1 LLCKHIYEFFQSIP
15 GGCRAVNP
23 PLVAAAGVTYA
34 QASENTHNKDVAM
47 LAALKGYPTS
57 VRLLL
62 ATTFTL
68 TVARAITLPYLVV
81 YLAENFQL
89 AVGQIGLLIGGA
101 LIVASL
107 LSLYGGHLVDTVR
120 NHTLVSASSLVF
132 AMAFV
137 AAIASRSALLFFLC
151 LVLIN
156 LALAVVDIA
165 AKAGFCALLPVA
177 QRAEV
182 FAIKY
187 TLSNIGYAVGPMLG
201 VAMLEFDDHLPFI
214 ASALTGLGMC
224 LAYWRLGDRGLQA
237 SAQEQPSAGFAQVAL
252 GLARDRRLVCFT
264 LGGVL
269 SAVVF
274 GQFTAYLSQYLVV
287 TSSASEAARLV
298 GYLVTTNAVTVIALQ
313 YLIGR
318 RIGRQQLMPWLLA
331 GMALFIAGLLGF
343 AMAGSV
349 VAWCLAML
357 VFTLGEII
365 VIPAEYMFIDL
376 IAPEHLRGVYYG
388 AQNLSNLGAALGP
401 VMVGFALGRWWPGV
415 IFYLLVMSVILAGVF
430 YWLGTRRG

>member
-1 LLCKHIYEFFQSIP
+1 
-15 GGCRAVNP
+15 
-23 PLVAAAGVTYA
+23 
-34 QASENTHNKDVAM
+34 M
-47 LAALKGYPTS
+47 LAALKHYPAA

-62 ATTFTL
+62 VTTFTL
-68 TVARAITLPYLVV
+68 TVARALTLPYLVV
-81 YLAENFQL
+81 YLADNFQL
-89 AVGQIGLLIGGA
+89 SVSQIGLLIGGA
-101 LIVASL
+101 LIAASL
-107 LSLYGGHLVDTVR
+107 LSLYGGHLVDTLR
-120 NHTLVSASSLVF
+120 NHTLVSASTLVF
-132 AMAFV
+132 ALAFV
-137 AAIASRSALLFFLC
+137 AAISSRSAVLFFLC

-165 AKAGFCALLPVA
+165 AKAGFCALLPVER
-177 QRAEV
+177 RAEV

-187 TLSNIGYAVGPMLG
+187 TLSNVGYAIGPMLG
-201 VAMLEFDDHLPFI
+201 VAMLELDDHLPFF
-214 ASALTGLGMC
+214 ASALIGMGMC
-224 LAYWRLGDRGLQA
+224 LAYWRLGERTLKA
-237 SAQEQPSAGFAQVAL
+237 SAPAQPGAGFAQVAL

-287 TSSASEAARLV
+287 TTSASEAARLV

-313 YLIGR
+313 YLVGR
-318 RIGRQQLMPWLLA
+318 RISRQQLMPWLLA

-343 AMAGSV
+343 SLAGSV
-349 VAWCLAML
+349 LAWCLAML

-401 VMVGFALGRWWPGV
+401 VMVGLVLGHWWPGL
-415 IFYLLVMSVILAGVF
+415 IFYLLVLSVILAGVF
-430 YWLGTRRG
+430 YWRGTRQA

>member
-1 LLCKHIYEFFQSIP
+1 
-15 GGCRAVNP
+15 
-23 PLVAAAGVTYA
+23 
-34 QASENTHNKDVAM
+34 M
-47 LAALKGYPTS
+47 LAAIKGYPHT

-62 ATTFTL
+62 LTTFTL
-68 TVARAITLPYLVV
+68 TVARALTLPYLVV
-81 YLAENFQL
+81 YLADSFQL
-89 AVGQIGLLIGGA
+89 PISQIGLLVGGA
-101 LIVASL
+101 LIIASL
-107 LSLYGGHLVDTVR
+107 LSLYGGHLVDTLH
-120 NHTLVSASSLVF
+120 NHTLVSSSTLLF
-132 AMAFV
+132 ALAFV
-137 AAIASRSALLFFLC
+137 GAVASRSPLSFFVC

-165 AKAGFCALLPVA
+165 AKAGFCALLPVEE
-177 QRAEV
+177 RAEV

-187 TLSNIGYAVGPMLG
+187 TLSNIGYAAGPLLG
-201 VAMLEFDDHLPFI
+201 VALLELDGHLPFI
-214 ASALTGLGMC
+214 ASALLGLGMS

-237 SAQEQPSAGFAQVAL
+237 SAADQPGAGFGQVAL
-252 GLARDRRLVCFT
+252 GLAGDRRLVCFT

-287 TSSASEAARLV
+287 TSSPGEAARLV

-318 RIGRQQLMPWLLA
+318 RISRQRLMPWLLA
-331 GMALFIAGLLGF
+331 GMGLFIAGLLGF
-343 AMAGSV
+343 ALAGSTLM
-349 VAWCLAML
+349 WCLAML

-401 VMVGFALGRWWPGV
+401 VMVGFALVQLWPGA
-415 IFYLLVMSVILAGVF
+415 IFYLLVLSVILAGVF

>member
-1 LLCKHIYEFFQSIP
+1 
-15 GGCRAVNP
+15 
-23 PLVAAAGVTYA
+23 
-34 QASENTHNKDVAM
+34 M

-81 YLAENFQL
+81 YLADNFQL
-89 AVGQIGLLIGGA
+89 SVGQIGLLIGGA

-120 NHTLVSASSLVF
+120 NHTLVSASTLVF
-132 AMAFV
+132 ALAFV
-137 AAIASRSALLFFLC
+137 AAIAGRSALLFFLC

-165 AKAGFCALLPVA
+165 AKAGFCALLPVE

-187 TLSNIGYAVGPMLG
+187 TLSNVGYAVGPLLG
-201 VAMLEFDDHLPFI
+201 VAMLELDDHLPFI

-349 VAWCLAML
+349 MAWCLAML

-401 VMVGFALGRWWPGV
+401 VLVGFALGRWWPGV

-430 YWLGTRRG
+430 YWLGTRKG

>member
-1 LLCKHIYEFFQSIP
+1 
-15 GGCRAVNP
+15 
-23 PLVAAAGVTYA
+23 
-34 QASENTHNKDVAM
+34 M
-47 LAALKGYPTS
+47 LAALKGYPAS

-62 ATTFTL
+62 TTTFTL
-68 TVARAITLPYLVV
+68 TVARALTLPYLVV
-81 YLAENFQL
+81 YLADNFQL
-89 AVGQIGLLIGGA
+89 PVGQIGLLIGGA

-120 NHTLVSASSLVF
+120 NHTLVSASTLVF
-132 AMAFV
+132 ALAFMV
-137 AAIASRSALLFFLC
+137 AVASRSVWLFFTC

-165 AKAGFCALLPVA
+165 AKAGFCALLPVE

-187 TLSNIGYAVGPMLG
+187 TLSNVGYAVGPLLG
-201 VAMLEFDDHLPFI
+201 VAMLELDDHLPFI

-224 LAYWRLGDRGLQA
+224 MAYWRLGDRGLQA
-237 SAQEQPSAGFAQVAL
+237 SAQEQPSVGFSQVAL

-318 RIGRQQLMPWLLA
+318 RIGRQQLMPWLMA

-401 VMVGFALGRWWPGV
+401 VLVGFALGRWWPGV

>member
-1 LLCKHIYEFFQSIP
+1 
-15 GGCRAVNP
+15 
-23 PLVAAAGVTYA
+23 
-34 QASENTHNKDVAM
+34 M
-47 LAALKGYPTS
+47 LAALKGYPAS

-68 TVARAITLPYLVV
+68 TVARALTLPYLVV
-81 YLAENFQL
+81 YLADNFQL
-89 AVGQIGLLIGGA
+89 PVGQIGLLIGGA

-107 LSLYGGHLVDTVR
+107 LSLYGGHLVDTLR
-120 NHTLVSASSLVF
+120 NHTLVSASTLVF
-132 AMAFV
+132 ALAFV
-137 AAIASRSALLFFLC
+137 VAIASRSAWLFFIC

-165 AKAGFCALLPVA
+165 AKAGFCALLPVE

-187 TLSNIGYAVGPMLG
+187 TLSNVGYAVGPLLG
-201 VAMLEFDDHLPFI
+201 VAMLELDDHLPFI

-237 SAQEQPSAGFAQVAL
+237 SAQEQPSAGFSQVAL

>member
-1 LLCKHIYEFFQSIP
+1 
-15 GGCRAVNP
+15 
-23 PLVAAAGVTYA
+23 
-34 QASENTHNKDVAM
+34 M
-47 LAALKGYPTS
+47 LAVIRGYPAS
-57 VRLLL
+57 IRLLL

-68 TVARAITLPYLVV
+68 TVARALTLPYLVV
-81 YLAENFQL
+81 YLSDNFQL
-89 AVGQIGLLIGGA
+89 GVGQIGLLIGGA

-120 NHTLVSASSLVF
+120 NHTLVSASTLVF
-132 AMAFV
+132 ALAFIVAMASG
-137 AAIASRSALLFFLC
+137 AALLFFLC

-165 AKAGFCALLPVA
+165 AKAGFCALLPVE

-187 TLSNIGYAVGPMLG
+187 TLSNVGYAVGPMLG
-201 VAMLEFDDHLPFI
+201 VALLELDDHLPFM
-214 ASALTGLGMC
+214 ASAFIGLGMC
-224 LAYWRLGDRGLQA
+224 LAYWRLGDRALHTRAAAQPGA
-237 SAQEQPSAGFAQVAL
+237 SFAQVAL

-349 VAWCLAML
+349 LAWCLAML

-401 VMVGFALGRWWPGV
+401 VLVGFALGRWWPGV
-415 IFYLLVMSVILAGVF
+415 VFYLLVMSVILAGVF
-430 YWLGTRRG
+430 YGLGTRRG

>member
-1 LLCKHIYEFFQSIP
+1 
-15 GGCRAVNP
+15 
-23 PLVAAAGVTYA
+23 
-34 QASENTHNKDVAM
+34 M
-47 LAALKGYPTS
+47 LAAIKRYPHT

-62 ATTFTL
+62 TTTFTL
-68 TVARAITLPYLVV
+68 TVARALTLPYLVV
-81 YLAENFQL
+81 YLADNFQL
-89 AVGQIGLLIGGA
+89 PISQIGLLIGGA
-101 LIVASL
+101 LIIASL
-107 LSLYGGHLVDTVR
+107 LSLYGGHLVDTLR
-120 NHTLVSASSLVF
+120 NHTLVSASTLLF
-132 AMAFV
+132 ALAFV
-137 AAIASRSALLFFLC
+137 GAVASRSALLFFLC

-177 QRAEV
+177 ERAEV

-187 TLSNIGYAVGPMLG
+187 TLSNVGYAAGPLLG
-201 VAMLEFDDHLPFI
+201 VAMLELNDHMPFI
-214 ASALTGLGMC
+214 ASALLGLGMC
-224 LAYWRLGDRGLQA
+224 LAYWRFGDRGLQA
-237 SAQEQPSAGFAQVAL
+237 DAPDKPGAGFGQVAL

-287 TSSASEAARLV
+287 TTSSAEAARLV
-298 GYLVTTNAVTVIALQ
+298 GYLVTTNAMTVIALQ

-318 RIGRQQLMPWLLA
+318 RISRQRLMPWLLA
-331 GMALFIAGLLGF
+331 GMGLFIAGLLGF
-343 AMAGSV
+343 ALAGSV
-349 VAWCLAML
+349 LAWCLAML

-401 VMVGFALGRWWPGV
+401 VMVGFALVHLWPGA
-415 IFYLLVMSVILAGVF
+415 IFYLLVLSVILAGVF
-430 YWLGTRRG
+430 YGLGTRSG

>member
-1 LLCKHIYEFFQSIP
+1 
-15 GGCRAVNP
+15 
-23 PLVAAAGVTYA
+23 
-34 QASENTHNKDVAM
+34 M
-47 LAALKGYPTS
+47 LAALKGYPAS

-62 ATTFTL
+62 TTTFTL
-68 TVARAITLPYLVV
+68 TVARALTLPYLVV
-81 YLAENFQL
+81 YLADNFQL
-89 AVGQIGLLIGGA
+89 PVGQIGLLIGGA

-120 NHTLVSASSLVF
+120 NHTLVSASTLVF
-132 AMAFV
+132 ALAFMV
-137 AAIASRSALLFFLC
+137 AVASRSVWLFFTC

-165 AKAGFCALLPVA
+165 AKAGFCALLPVE

-187 TLSNIGYAVGPMLG
+187 TLGNVGYAVGPLLG
-201 VAMLEFDDHLPFI
+201 VAMLELDDHLPFI

-224 LAYWRLGDRGLQA
+224 MAYWRLGDRGLQA
-237 SAQEQPSAGFAQVAL
+237 SAQEQPSVGFRQVAL

-343 AMAGSV
+343 AMAGSI

-401 VMVGFALGRWWPGV
+401 VLVGFALGRWWPGV

>member
-1 LLCKHIYEFFQSIP
+1 
-15 GGCRAVNP
+15 
-23 PLVAAAGVTYA
+23 
-34 QASENTHNKDVAM
+34 M

-120 NHTLVSASSLVF
+120 NHTLVSASTLVF

-237 SAQEQPSAGFAQVAL
+237 SAQEQQSAGFAQVAL

-343 AMAGSV
+343 TMAGSV
-349 VAWCLAML
+349 MAWCLAML

>member
-1 LLCKHIYEFFQSIP
+1 
-15 GGCRAVNP
+15 
-23 PLVAAAGVTYA
+23 
-34 QASENTHNKDVAM
+34 M
-47 LAALKGYPTS
+47 LAALKRYPPA

-62 ATTFTL
+62 TTTFTL
-68 TVARAITLPYLVV
+68 TLARALTLPYLVV
-81 YLAENFQL
+81 YLADNFQL
-89 AVGQIGLLIGGA
+89 PVSQIGLLIGGA
-101 LIVASL
+101 LIIASL

-120 NHTLVSASSLVF
+120 NHTLVIASTVVF
-132 AMAFV
+132 ALAFIG
-137 AAIASRSALLFFLC
+137 AIASRSAALFFLC

-165 AKAGFCALLPVA
+165 AKAGFCALLPVDE
-177 QRAEV
+177 RAEV

-187 TLSNIGYAVGPMLG
+187 TLSNVGYAAGPLLG
-201 VAMLEFDDHLPFI
+201 VVMLELDDHLPFI
-214 ASALTGLGMC
+214 ASALLGLGMG
-224 LAYWRLGDRGLQA
+224 LAYQRLGDRSLQGDA
-237 SAQEQPSAGFAQVAL
+237 PAQSAAGFAQVAL

-287 TSSASEAARLV
+287 TTTPSEAARLV
-298 GYLVTTNAVTVIALQ
+298 GYLVTTNAITVIALQ

-318 RIGRQQLMPWLLA
+318 RISRQRLMPWLLA
-331 GMALFIAGLLGF
+331 GMGLFIAGLLGF
-343 AMAGSV
+343 SWASTVPM
-349 VAWCLAML
+349 WCLAML

-401 VMVGFALGRWWPGV
+401 VMVGFALGHWWPGA
-415 IFYLLVMSVILAGVF
+415 IFYLLVLSVILAGVF
-430 YWLGTRRG
+430 YWRGTRRY

>member
-1 LLCKHIYEFFQSIP
+1 
-15 GGCRAVNP
+15 
-23 PLVAAAGVTYA
+23 
-34 QASENTHNKDVAM
+34 M
-47 LAALKGYPTS
+47 LAALKHYPAA

-68 TVARAITLPYLVV
+68 TVARALTLPYLVV
-81 YLAENFQL
+81 YLADNFQL
-89 AVGQIGLLIGGA
+89 SISHIGLLIGGA

-107 LSLYGGHLVDTVR
+107 LSLYGGHLVDTLR
-120 NHTLVSASSLVF
+120 NHTLVSASTLLF
-132 AMAFV
+132 ALAFV
-137 AAIASRSALLFFLC
+137 GAVVSESALLFFLC

-165 AKAGFCALLPVA
+165 AKAGFCALLPVEE
-177 QRAEV
+177 RAEV

-187 TLSNIGYAVGPMLG
+187 TLSNVGYAAGPLLG
-201 VAMLEFDDHLPFI
+201 VAMLELDDHMPFI
-214 ASALTGLGMC
+214 ASALLGLGMC
-224 LAYWRLGDRGLQA
+224 LAYWRLGDRDLQA
-237 SAQEQPSAGFAQVAL
+237 SAPDKPAAGFGQVAL
-252 GLARDRRLVCFT
+252 GLARDRRLVYFT

-287 TSSASEAARLV
+287 TSSPTEAARLV

-318 RIGRQQLMPWLLA
+318 RISRQHLMPWLLA

-343 AMAGSV
+343 SLAGSV
-349 VAWCLAML
+349 LAWCLAML

-401 VMVGFALGRWWPGV
+401 VMVGFALEHLWPGA
-415 IFYLLVMSVILAGVF
+415 IFYLLVLSVLLAGVF
-430 YWLGTRRG
+430 YGLGTQKN

>member
-1 LLCKHIYEFFQSIP
+1 
-15 GGCRAVNP
+15 
-23 PLVAAAGVTYA
+23 
-34 QASENTHNKDVAM
+34 M
-47 LAALKGYPTS
+47 LAALKGYPAS
-57 VRLLL
+57 ARLLL

-68 TVARAITLPYLVV
+68 TVARALTLPYLVV
-81 YLAENFQL
+81 YLADNFQL
-89 AVGQIGLLIGGA
+89 SIGQIGLLIGGA

-120 NHTLVSASSLVF
+120 NHTLVSASTLVF
-132 AMAFV
+132 ALAFV
-137 AAIASRSALLFFLC
+137 AAIASRSVWLFFTC

-165 AKAGFCALLPVA
+165 AKAGFCALLPVE
-177 QRAEV
+177 QRSEV

-187 TLSNIGYAVGPMLG
+187 TLSNVGYAVGPLLG
-201 VAMLEFDDHLPFI
+201 VAMLELDEHLPFI

-237 SAQEQPSAGFAQVAL
+237 SAQVQQSAGFSQVAL

-343 AMAGSV
+343 AMAGSM

-401 VMVGFALGRWWPGV
+401 VLVGFALGRWWPGV

-430 YWLGTRRG
+430 YWLGTRRN

>member
-1 LLCKHIYEFFQSIP
+1 
-15 GGCRAVNP
+15 
-23 PLVAAAGVTYA
+23 
-34 QASENTHNKDVAM
+34 M
-47 LAALKGYPTS
+47 LHALKHYPAA

-68 TVARAITLPYLVV
+68 TVARALTLPYLVV
-81 YLAENFQL
+81 YLADNFQL
-89 AVGQIGLLIGGA
+89 SISHIGLLIGGA

-107 LSLYGGHLVDTVR
+107 LSLYGGHLVDTLR
-120 NHTLVSASSLVF
+120 NHTLVTASTLVF
-132 AMAFV
+132 ALAFV

-165 AKAGFCALLPVA
+165 AKAGFCALLPVE

-187 TLSNIGYAVGPMLG
+187 TLSNVGYAAGPLLG
-201 VAMLEFDDHLPFI
+201 VALLELNDHLPFV
-214 ASALTGLGMC
+214 ASALIGLGMC

-237 SAQEQPSAGFAQVAL
+237 SAEAQPGAGFAQVAL

-287 TSSASEAARLV
+287 TTSASEAARLV

-313 YLIGR
+313 YLIGK

-343 AMAGSV
+343 SVAGTV
-349 VAWCLAML
+349 LAWCLAML

-401 VMVGFALGRWWPGV
+401 VLVGFSLGHWWPGA
-415 IFYLLVMSVILAGVF
+415 IFYLLVMSVVLAGVF
-430 YWLGTRRG
+430 YWLGTRRHLY

>member
-1 LLCKHIYEFFQSIP
+1 
-15 GGCRAVNP
+15 
-23 PLVAAAGVTYA
+23 
-34 QASENTHNKDVAM
+34 M
-47 LAALKGYPTS
+47 LAALKGYPAS

-68 TVARAITLPYLVV
+68 TVARALTLPYLVV
-81 YLAENFQL
+81 YLADNFQL
-89 AVGQIGLLIGGA
+89 SVGQIGLLIGGA

-120 NHTLVSASSLVF
+120 NHTLVSASTLVF
-132 AMAFV
+132 ALAFV
-137 AAIASRSALLFFLC
+137 AAIAGRSVWLFFTC

-165 AKAGFCALLPVA
+165 AKAGFCALLPVE

-187 TLSNIGYAVGPMLG
+187 TLSNVGYAVGPLLG
-201 VAMLEFDDHLPFI
+201 VAMLELDDHLPFI

-237 SAQEQPSAGFAQVAL
+237 SAQEQPGVGFSQVAL

-318 RIGRQQLMPWLLA
+318 RIARQQLMPWLLA
-331 GMALFIAGLLGF
+331 GMTLFIAGLLGF
-343 AMAGSV
+343 AMAGSA

-401 VMVGFALGRWWPGV
+401 VLVGFALGRWWPGV

-430 YWLGTRRG
+430 YWLGTRRA

>member
-1 LLCKHIYEFFQSIP
+1 
-15 GGCRAVNP
+15 
-23 PLVAAAGVTYA
+23 
-34 QASENTHNKDVAM
+34 M
-47 LAALKGYPTS
+47 LAAIKRYPHT

-62 ATTFTL
+62 GTTFTL
-68 TVARAITLPYLVV
+68 TVARALTLPYLVV
-81 YLAENFQL
+81 YLADNFQL
-89 AVGQIGLLIGGA
+89 PISQIGLLIGGA
-101 LIVASL
+101 LIIASL
-107 LSLYGGHLVDTVR
+107 LSLYGGHLVDTLR
-120 NHTLVSASSLVF
+120 NHTLVSASTLLF
-132 AMAFV
+132 ALAFV
-137 AAIASRSALLFFLC
+137 GAVASNSALLFFLC
-151 LVLIN
+151 LVMIN

-165 AKAGFCALLPVA
+165 AKAGFCALLPVEE
-177 QRAEV
+177 RAEV

-187 TLSNIGYAVGPMLG
+187 TLSNVGYAAGPLLG
-201 VAMLEFDDHLPFI
+201 VAMLELNDHMPFI
-214 ASALTGLGMC
+214 ASALLGLGMC
-224 LAYWRLGDRGLQA
+224 LAYWRLGDRSLQA
-237 SAQEQPSAGFAQVAL
+237 SVPDKPGVGFGQVAL

-287 TSSASEAARLV
+287 TSSPAEAARLV

-318 RIGRQQLMPWLLA
+318 RISRQRLMPWLLA
-331 GMALFIAGLLGF
+331 GMGLFIAGLLGF
-343 AMAGSV
+343 AFAGSAL
-349 VAWCLAML
+349 AWCLAML

-401 VMVGFALGRWWPGV
+401 VMVGFALVHLWPGA
-415 IFYLLVMSVILAGVF
+415 IFYLLVLSVILAGVF
-430 YWLGTRRG
+430 YWLGTRGN

>member
-1 LLCKHIYEFFQSIP
+1 
-15 GGCRAVNP
+15 
-23 PLVAAAGVTYA
+23 
-34 QASENTHNKDVAM
+34 M
-47 LAALKGYPTS
+47 LAALKGYPS
-57 VRLLL
+57 PIRLLL

-68 TVARAITLPYLVV
+68 TVARALTLPYLVV
-81 YLAENFQL
+81 YLADNFQL
-89 AVGQIGLLIGGA
+89 SVGQIGVLIGGA

-107 LSLYGGHLVDTVR
+107 LSLYGGHLVDTLR
-120 NHTLVSASSLVF
+120 NHTVVTASTLVF
-132 AMAFV
+132 ALAFI
-137 AAIASRSALLFFLC
+137 AAIASRSALLFFVC

-165 AKAGFCALLPVA
+165 AKAGFCALLPVE

-224 LAYWRLGDRGLQA
+224 LTYWQLGDRSLQA
-237 SAQEQPSAGFAQVAL
+237 SSSAQPGAGFVQVAL
-252 GLARDRRLVCFT
+252 GLVRDRRLVYFT

-287 TSSASEAARLV
+287 TTSASEAARLV

-313 YLIGR
+313 YLIGK

-331 GMALFIAGLLGF
+331 GMALFIAGLVGF
-343 AMAGSV
+343 SLAGSV
-349 VAWCLAML
+349 LAWCLAML

-401 VMVGFALGRWWPGV
+401 VLVGFALGVWWPGV
-415 IFYLLVMSVILAGVF
+415 IFYLLVVSVILAGVF
-430 YWLGTRRG
+430 YRMGTRHPATT

>member
-1 LLCKHIYEFFQSIP
+1 
-15 GGCRAVNP
+15 
-23 PLVAAAGVTYA
+23 
-34 QASENTHNKDVAM
+34 M
-47 LAALKGYPTS
+47 LAALKGYPAS

-62 ATTFTL
+62 TTTFTL
-68 TVARAITLPYLVV
+68 TVARALTLPYLVV
-81 YLAENFQL
+81 YLADNFQL
-89 AVGQIGLLIGGA
+89 PVGQIGLLIGGA

-120 NHTLVSASSLVF
+120 NHTLVSASTLAF
-132 AMAFV
+132 ALAFMV
-137 AAIASRSALLFFLC
+137 AVASRSVWLFFTC

-165 AKAGFCALLPVA
+165 AKAGFCALLPVE

-187 TLSNIGYAVGPMLG
+187 TLSNVGYAVGPLLG
-201 VAMLEFDDHLPFI
+201 VAMLELDDHLPFI

-224 LAYWRLGDRGLQA
+224 MAYWRLGDRGLQA
-237 SAQEQPSAGFAQVAL
+237 SAQEQPSVGFSQVAL

-401 VMVGFALGRWWPGV
+401 VLVGFALGRWWPGV

-430 YWLGTRRG
+430 YCLGTRRG

>member
-1 LLCKHIYEFFQSIP
+1 
-15 GGCRAVNP
+15 
-23 PLVAAAGVTYA
+23 
-34 QASENTHNKDVAM
+34 M
-47 LAALKGYPTS
+47 LAALKRYPPA

-62 ATTFTL
+62 TTTFTL
-68 TVARAITLPYLVV
+68 TLARALTLPYLVV
-81 YLAENFQL
+81 YLAANFQL
-89 AVGQIGLLIGGA
+89 PVSQIGLLIGGA
-101 LIVASL
+101 LIIASL

-120 NHTLVSASSLVF
+120 NHTLVIASTVVF
-132 AMAFV
+132 ALAFIG
-137 AAIASRSALLFFLC
+137 AIASRSAALFFLC

-165 AKAGFCALLPVA
+165 AKAGFCALLPVGE
-177 QRAEV
+177 RAEV

-187 TLSNIGYAVGPMLG
+187 TLSNVGYAAGPLMG
-201 VAMLEFDDHLPFI
+201 VAMLELDDHLPFI
-214 ASALTGLGMC
+214 ASALIGLGMG
-224 LAYWRLGDRGLQA
+224 LAYQRLGDRGLQGDA
-237 SAQEQPSAGFAQVAL
+237 PAQSGAGFAQVAL

-287 TSSASEAARLV
+287 TTTPSEAARLV
-298 GYLVTTNAVTVIALQ
+298 GYLVTTNAITVIALQ

-318 RIGRQQLMPWLLA
+318 RISRQRLMPWLLA
-331 GMALFIAGLLGF
+331 GMGLFIVGLLGF
-343 AMAGSV
+343 SWASTVPM
-349 VAWCLAML
+349 WCLAML

-401 VMVGFALGRWWPGV
+401 VMVGFALGHWWPGV
-415 IFYLLVMSVILAGVF
+415 IFYLLVLSVILAGVF
-430 YWLGTRRG
+430 YWRGTRRY

>member
-1 LLCKHIYEFFQSIP
+1 
-15 GGCRAVNP
+15 
-23 PLVAAAGVTYA
+23 
-34 QASENTHNKDVAM
+34 M
-47 LAALKGYPTS
+47 LAAIKRYPHT

-62 ATTFTL
+62 TTTFTL
-68 TVARAITLPYLVV
+68 TIARALTLPYLVV
-81 YLAENFQL
+81 YLADNFQL
-89 AVGQIGLLIGGA
+89 PISQIGLLIGGA

-107 LSLYGGHLVDTVR
+107 LSLYGGHLVDTLS
-120 NHTLVSASSLVF
+120 NHALVSISTLLF
-132 AMAFV
+132 ALAFV
-137 AAIASRSALLFFLC
+137 GAVASRSALPFFFC

-165 AKAGFCALLPVA
+165 AKAGFCALLPVDE
-177 QRAEV
+177 RAEV

-187 TLSNIGYAVGPMLG
+187 TLSNVGYAAGPLLG
-201 VAMLEFDDHLPFI
+201 VAMLELNDHVPFL
-214 ASALTGLGMC
+214 ASALLGLAMC
-224 LAYWRLGDRGLQA
+224 LVYWRLGDRSLQA
-237 SAQEQPSAGFAQVAL
+237 SAPDKPAAGFGQVAL

-264 LGGVL
+264 AGGVL

-287 TSSASEAARLV
+287 TSNPTAAARLI

-318 RIGRQQLMPWLLA
+318 RISRQRLMPWLLA
-331 GMALFIAGLLGF
+331 GMGLFIAGLLGF
-343 AMAGSV
+343 ALAGSV
-349 VAWCLAML
+349 LAWCLAML

-401 VMVGFALGRWWPGV
+401 VMVGFALAHLWPGAV
-415 IFYLLVMSVILAGVF
+415 FYLLVLSVILAGVF
-430 YWLGTRRG
+430 YGLGTRTV

>member
-1 LLCKHIYEFFQSIP
+1 
-15 GGCRAVNP
+15 
-23 PLVAAAGVTYA
+23 
-34 QASENTHNKDVAM
+34 M
-47 LAALKGYPTS
+47 LAALKGYPAS

-62 ATTFTL
+62 TTTFSL
-68 TVARAITLPYLVV
+68 TVARALTLPYLVV
-81 YLAENFQL
+81 YLADNFQL
-89 AVGQIGLLIGGA
+89 PVGQIGLLIGGA

-120 NHTLVSASSLVF
+120 NHTLVSASTLVF
-132 AMAFV
+132 ALAFMV
-137 AAIASRSALLFFLC
+137 AVASRSVWLFFTC

-165 AKAGFCALLPVA
+165 AKAGFCALLPVE

-187 TLSNIGYAVGPMLG
+187 TLSNVGYAVGPLLG
-201 VAMLEFDDHLPFI
+201 VAMLELDDHLPFI

-224 LAYWRLGDRGLQA
+224 MAYWRLGDRGLQA
-237 SAQEQPSAGFAQVAL
+237 SAQEQPSVGFSQVAL

-318 RIGRQQLMPWLLA
+318 RIGRQQLMPWLMA

-401 VMVGFALGRWWPGV
+401 VLVGFALGRWWPGV

>member
-1 LLCKHIYEFFQSIP
+1 
-15 GGCRAVNP
+15 
-23 PLVAAAGVTYA
+23 
-34 QASENTHNKDVAM
+34 M
-47 LAALKGYPTS
+47 LAALKRYPPA

-62 ATTFTL
+62 TTTFTL
-68 TVARAITLPYLVV
+68 TLARALTLPYLVV
-81 YLAENFQL
+81 YLADNFQL
-89 AVGQIGLLIGGA
+89 PVSQIGLLIGGA
-101 LIVASL
+101 LIIASL

-120 NHTLVSASSLVF
+120 NHTLVIASTVVF
-132 AMAFV
+132 ALAFIG
-137 AAIASRSALLFFLC
+137 AIASRSAAVFFLS

-165 AKAGFCALLPVA
+165 AKAGFCALLPVDE
-177 QRAEV
+177 RAEV

-187 TLSNIGYAVGPMLG
+187 TLSNVGYAAGPLLG
-201 VAMLEFDDHLPFI
+201 VAMLELDDHLPFI
-214 ASALTGLGMC
+214 ASALLGLGMG
-224 LAYWRLGDRGLQA
+224 LAYQRLGDRSLQGDA
-237 SAQEQPSAGFAQVAL
+237 PAQSAAGFAQVAL

-287 TSSASEAARLV
+287 TTTPSEAARLV
-298 GYLVTTNAVTVIALQ
+298 GYLVTTNAITVIALQ

-318 RIGRQQLMPWLLA
+318 RISRQRLMPWLLA
-331 GMALFIAGLLGF
+331 GMGLFIVGLLGF
-343 AMAGSV
+343 SWASTVPM
-349 VAWCLAML
+349 WCLAML

-401 VMVGFALGRWWPGV
+401 VMVGFALGHWWPGA
-415 IFYLLVMSVILAGVF
+415 IFYLLVLSVILAGVF
-430 YWLGTRRG
+430 YWRGTRRY

>member
-1 LLCKHIYEFFQSIP
+1 
-15 GGCRAVNP
+15 
-23 PLVAAAGVTYA
+23 
-34 QASENTHNKDVAM
+34 M
-47 LAALKGYPTS
+47 LAALKHYPAA

-62 ATTFTL
+62 VTTFTL
-68 TVARAITLPYLVV
+68 TVARALTLPYLVV
-81 YLAENFQL
+81 YLADNFQL
-89 AVGQIGLLIGGA
+89 SVSQIGLLIGGA
-101 LIVASL
+101 LIAASL
-107 LSLYGGHLVDTVR
+107 LSLYGGHLVDTLR
-120 NHTLVSASSLVF
+120 NHTLVSASTLVF
-132 AMAFV
+132 ALAFV
-137 AAIASRSALLFFLC
+137 AAISSRSAVLFFLC

-165 AKAGFCALLPVA
+165 AKAGFCALLPVER
-177 QRAEV
+177 RAEV

-187 TLSNIGYAVGPMLG
+187 TLSNVGYAIGPMLG
-201 VAMLEFDDHLPFI
+201 VAMLELDDHLPFF
-214 ASALTGLGMC
+214 ASALIGMGMC
-224 LAYWRLGDRGLQA
+224 LAYWRLGERALKA
-237 SAQEQPSAGFAQVAL
+237 SAPAQPGAGFAQVAL

-287 TSSASEAARLV
+287 TTSASEAARLV

-313 YLIGR
+313 YLVGR
-318 RIGRQQLMPWLLA
+318 RISRQQLMPWLLA

-343 AMAGSV
+343 SLAGSV
-349 VAWCLAML
+349 LAWCLAML

-401 VMVGFALGRWWPGV
+401 VMVGLVLGHWWPGL
-415 IFYLLVMSVILAGVF
+415 IFYLLVLSVILAGVF
-430 YWLGTRRG
+430 YWRGTRQA

>member
-1 LLCKHIYEFFQSIP
+1 
-15 GGCRAVNP
+15 
-23 PLVAAAGVTYA
+23 
-34 QASENTHNKDVAM
+34 M
-47 LAALKGYPTS
+47 LAAIKRYPHT

-62 ATTFTL
+62 LTTFTL
-68 TVARAITLPYLVV
+68 TVARALTLPYLVV
-81 YLAENFQL
+81 YLADNFQL
-89 AVGQIGLLIGGA
+89 PISQIGLLIGGA

-107 LSLYGGHLVDTVR
+107 LSLYGGHLVDTWR
-120 NHTLVSASSLVF
+120 NHTLVSACTLLF
-132 AMAFV
+132 ALAFV
-137 AAIASRSALLFFLC
+137 GAVASRAAMPFFIC

-165 AKAGFCALLPVA
+165 AKAGFCALLPVEE
-177 QRAEV
+177 RAEV

-187 TLSNIGYAVGPMLG
+187 TLSNVGYAAGPLLG
-201 VAMLEFDDHLPFI
+201 VAMLELDGHLPFI
-214 ASALTGLGMC
+214 ASALLGLAMS
-224 LAYWRLGDRGLQA
+224 LAYWRLGDRSLRA
-237 SAQEQPSAGFAQVAL
+237 SAPSKPAAGFGQVAL
-252 GLARDRRLVCFT
+252 GLAADRRLVCFT

-287 TSSASEAARLV
+287 TSSPSEAARLV

-318 RIGRQQLMPWLLA
+318 RISRQRLMPWLLA
-331 GMALFIAGLLGF
+331 GMGLFIAGLLGF
-343 AMAGSV
+343 ALAGSTLL
-349 VAWCLAML
+349 WCLAML

-401 VMVGFALGRWWPGV
+401 VMVGFALAHLWPEA
-415 IFYLLVMSVILAGVF
+415 IFYLLVLSVILAGVF
-430 YWLGTRRG
+430 YRLGTHTG

>member
-1 LLCKHIYEFFQSIP
+1 
-15 GGCRAVNP
+15 
-23 PLVAAAGVTYA
+23 
-34 QASENTHNKDVAM
+34 M
-47 LAALKGYPTS
+47 LAALKRYPTA

-62 ATTFTL
+62 STTFTL
-68 TVARAITLPYLVV
+68 TVARALTLPYLVV
-81 YLAENFQL
+81 YLAHTFHL
-89 AVGQIGLLIGGA
+89 SISHIGLLIGGA

-107 LSLYGGHLVDTVR
+107 LSLYGGHLVDILR
-120 NHTLVSASSLVF
+120 NHTVVTASTLVF
-132 AMAFV
+132 ALAFIG
-137 AAIASRSALLFFLC
+137 AIASRSSALFFLC

-165 AKAGFCALLPVA
+165 AKAGFCALLPVDE
-177 QRAEV
+177 RAEV

-187 TLSNIGYAVGPMLG
+187 TLSNVGYAAGPLLG
-201 VAMLEFDDHLPFI
+201 VALLEFDDHLPFL
-214 ASALTGLGMC
+214 ASALIGLGMS
-224 LAYWRLGDRGLQA
+224 LAYWQLGDRGLQTRD
-237 SAQEQPSAGFAQVAL
+237 PSPERSGFAQVAM
-252 GLARDRRLVCFT
+252 GLARDRRLVYFT

-287 TSSASEAARLV
+287 TTSAEQAARLI

-318 RIGRQQLMPWLLA
+318 RISRQNLMSWLLA
-331 GMALFIAGLLGF
+331 GMALFVAGLLGF
-343 AMAGSV
+343 ALAGSV
-349 VAWCLAML
+349 LAWCLAML

-401 VMVGFALGRWWPGV
+401 VMVGFALTHLWPGA
-415 IFYLLVMSVILAGVF
+415 IFYLLVLSVILAGVF
-430 YWLGTRRG
+430 YGLGTRRY

>member
-1 LLCKHIYEFFQSIP
+1 
-15 GGCRAVNP
+15 
-23 PLVAAAGVTYA
+23 
-34 QASENTHNKDVAM
+34 
-47 LAALKGYPTS
+47 
-57 VRLLL
+57 
-62 ATTFTL
+62 
-68 TVARAITLPYLVV
+68 
-81 YLAENFQL
+81 
-89 AVGQIGLLIGGA
+89 
-101 LIVASL
+101 
-107 LSLYGGHLVDTVR
+107 
-120 NHTLVSASSLVF
+120 
-132 AMAFV
+132 
-137 AAIASRSALLFFLC
+137 
-151 LVLIN
+151 
-156 LALAVVDIA
+156 
-165 AKAGFCALLPVA
+165 
-177 QRAEV
+177 V

-187 TLSNIGYAVGPMLG
+187 TLSNVGYAAGPLLG
-201 VAMLEFDDHLPFI
+201 VAMLELDDHMPFI
-214 ASALTGLGMC
+214 ASALLGLGMC

-237 SAQEQPSAGFAQVAL
+237 SAQEQPGVGFSQVAL

-318 RIGRQQLMPWLLA
+318 RIARQQLMPWLLA

-343 AMAGSV
+343 AMAGSA

-401 VMVGFALGRWWPGV
+401 VLAGFALGRWWPGV

-430 YWLGTRRG
+430 YWLGTRRA

>member
-1 LLCKHIYEFFQSIP
+1 
-15 GGCRAVNP
+15 
-23 PLVAAAGVTYA
+23 
-34 QASENTHNKDVAM
+34 M
-47 LAALKGYPTS
+47 LAALKGYPAS

-68 TVARAITLPYLVV
+68 TVARALTLPYLVV
-81 YLAENFQL
+81 YLADNFQL
-89 AVGQIGLLIGGA
+89 SVGQIGLLIGGA

-120 NHTLVSASSLVF
+120 NHTLVSASTLVF
-132 AMAFV
+132 ALAFV
-137 AAIASRSALLFFLC
+137 AAIAGRSVWLFFTC

-165 AKAGFCALLPVA
+165 AKAGFCALLPVE

-187 TLSNIGYAVGPMLG
+187 TLSNVGYAVGPLLG
-201 VAMLEFDDHLPFI
+201 VAMLELDDHLPFI

-237 SAQEQPSAGFAQVAL
+237 SAQEQPGVGFSQVAL

-318 RIGRQQLMPWLLA
+318 RIARQQLMPWLLA

-343 AMAGSV
+343 AMAGSA

-401 VMVGFALGRWWPGV
+401 VLAGFALGRWWPGV

-430 YWLGTRRG
+430 YWLGTRRA

>member
-1 LLCKHIYEFFQSIP
+1 
-15 GGCRAVNP
+15 
-23 PLVAAAGVTYA
+23 
-34 QASENTHNKDVAM
+34 M
-47 LAALKGYPTS
+47 LAALKRYPPA

-62 ATTFTL
+62 TTTFTL
-68 TVARAITLPYLVV
+68 TLARALTLPYLVV
-81 YLAENFQL
+81 YLADNFQL
-89 AVGQIGLLIGGA
+89 PMSQIGLVIGGA
-101 LIVASL
+101 LIIASL

-120 NHTLVSASSLVF
+120 NHTLVIASTLVF
-132 AMAFV
+132 ALAFIG
-137 AAIASRSALLFFLC
+137 AIASHSAALFFLC

-165 AKAGFCALLPVA
+165 AKAGFCALLPVEE
-177 QRAEV
+177 RAEV

-187 TLSNIGYAVGPMLG
+187 TLSNVGYAAGPLLG
-201 VAMLEFDDHLPFI
+201 VALLELNDHLPFI
-214 ASALTGLGMC
+214 ASALIGLGMG
-224 LAYWRLGDRGLQA
+224 LAYQHLGDRGLLA
-237 SAQEQPSAGFAQVAL
+237 GAPAQSGAGFGLVAL

-287 TSSASEAARLV
+287 TTSPSEAARLV
-298 GYLVTTNAVTVIALQ
+298 GYLVTTNAITVIALQ

-318 RIGRQQLMPWLLA
+318 RISRQRLMPWLLA
-331 GMALFIAGLLGF
+331 GMGLFIAGLLGF
-343 AMAGSV
+343 SWADTVPM
-349 VAWCLAML
+349 WCLAML

-401 VMVGFALGRWWPGV
+401 VMVGFVLGQWWPGA
-415 IFYLLVMSVILAGVF
+415 IFYLLVLSVILAGVF
-430 YWLGTRRG
+430 YWRGTRRY